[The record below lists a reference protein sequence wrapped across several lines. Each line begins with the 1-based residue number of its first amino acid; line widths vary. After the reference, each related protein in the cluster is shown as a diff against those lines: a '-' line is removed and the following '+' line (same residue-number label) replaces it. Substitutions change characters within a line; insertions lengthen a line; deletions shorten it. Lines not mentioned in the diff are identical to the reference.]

1 MPWVLRPCGAAA
13 IRLKSARTFPVPPI
27 WFWQRGSMK
36 EKISLRLARRIVLAA
51 QGFAEPK
58 PAGPIDRRHLKRVL
72 ARLGLFQIDSVSVL
86 VRAHY
91 MPLFSRLGPYPL
103 DLLDDSA
110 VGRKRLLFE
119 YWAHEASLLPVE
131 TYPLMR
137 WRMRRAEQGSGTYGA
152 LARFA
157 RDKAD
162 YVERVFREI
171 EANGPIA
178 ASGFDGHK
186 GSGGW
191 WGWSDAKHAF
201 EWLFW
206 AGRITTASREGFQRY
221 YDLPERVL
229 PKAIVEA
236 PEPPAAD
243 AHRELLRHSA
253 RALGVATDSRPARLF
268 PAVAR
273 RREGAHPRAGRGR
286 RAAAGDGRGLDAAGL
301 SAPGCAAAAQRPCAR
316 LAVALRSAG
325 LGALAHRAAVRLP
338 LSHRDLHAGREARA
352 RLLRAALPARRHARR
367 RASTSRPTGKAGVLQ
382 VLSAFAEPGAP
393 PETAAALIGELRS
406 MASWLGLERVEI
418 SRNGDLAPALAD
430 AATV

>member
-1 MPWVLRPCGAAA
+1 
-13 IRLKSARTFPVPPI
+13 
-27 WFWQRGSMK
+27 MK

-91 MPLFSRLGPYPL
+91 MPMFSRLGSYPL
-103 DLLDDSA
+103 GLLDDSA
-110 VGRKRLLFE
+110 GGRKRLMFE

-137 WRMRRAEQGSGTYGA
+137 WRMRRAERGSGTYGA

-171 EANGPIA
+171 EANGPLA
-178 ASGFDGHK
+178 ASGFDGNK

-201 EWLFW
+201 EYLFW
-206 AGRITTASREGFQRY
+206 AGRITTSSREGFQRY

-236 PEPPAAD
+236 PEPAATE
-243 AHRELLRHSA
+243 AHRELLRRSA
-253 RALGVATDSRPARLF
+253 RALGVATSADLRDYYRLSPDDVKERIPELVEAGELLPVTVEGWAQQAYLHKDARLPRSVHASALLSPF
-268 PAVAR
+268 DPLVWERSRTERLFDFRYRIEIYTPAAKRVHGYYVLPFLLGDRLVAR
-273 RREGAHPRAGRGR
+273 
-286 RAAAGDGRGLDAAGL
+286 
-301 SAPGCAAAAQRPCAR
+301 
-316 LAVALRSAG
+316 V
-325 LGALAHRAAVRLP
+325 
-338 LSHRDLHAGREARA
+338 DL
-352 RLLRAALPARRHARR
+352 
-367 RASTSRPTGKAGVLQ
+367 KADRKTGVLK
-382 VLSAFAEPGAP
+382 VLSAFAEPAAP
-393 PETAAALIGELRS
+393 AETAPALIGRIARHVRMARPRADRDFAQWRS
-406 MASWLGLERVEI
+406 GAGAGRCRARLSHFPQ
-418 SRNGDLAPALAD
+418 PAK
-430 AATV
+430 

>member
-1 MPWVLRPCGAAA
+1 MPLTFRPCGAPA
-13 IRLKSARTFPVPPI
+13 IRLKSARTIPVAPI
-27 WFWQRGSMK
+27 RLAKGRMK
-36 EKISLRLARRIVLAA
+36 EKISLKLARRIVLAA
-51 QGFAEPK
+51 QGFAEHK

-72 ARLGLFQIDSVSVL
+72 ARLGLFQIDFVSVL

-103 DLLDDSA
+103 NLLDDNA
-110 VGRKRLLFE
+110 AGRKRLLFE

-171 EANGPIA
+171 EANGPLA

-201 EWLFW
+201 EYLFW

-236 PEPPAAD
+236 PEPSAAD
-243 AHRELLRHSA
+243 AHRELLRRSA
-253 RALGVATDSRPARLF
+253 RALGVATISRSARLF
-268 PAVAR
+268 PAVAG
-273 RREGAHPRAGRGR
+273 RREGPHSRTGRGR
-286 RAAAGDGRGLDAAGL
+286 RVAAGARSKAGR
-301 SAPGCAAAAQRPCAR
+301 SRPICTRMPGCRAACMRR

-325 LGALAHRAAVRLP
+325 LGARPHRAPVRLP
-338 LSHRDLHAGREARA
+338 LPHRDLHAGRQARA
-352 RLLRAALPARRHARR
+352 WLLRAAVPARRYAGCARR
-367 RASTSRPTGKAGVLQ
+367 PQGRPQGRRAQGAVGLRRAGR
-382 VLSAFAEPGAP
+382 AGAKRR
-393 PETAAALIGELRS
+393 LR
-406 MASWLGLERVEI
+406 
-418 SRNGDLAPALAD
+418 
-430 AATV
+430 